1 MLECFNIK
9 YFITRNCWVIDPPEP
24 NKSHMYRRIH
34 LSQSISVTIT
44 IDLLNPTVLP
54 TIKFFGSDNE
64 VKRQKDEVSNN
75 IQVRSMRNMI
85 YNDLLMRN

>member
-1 MLECFNIK
+1 VK

-44 IDLLNPTVLP
+44 IDPLNPTALP
-54 TIKFFGSDNE
+54 TLKFSGSDNE
-64 VKRQKDEVSNN
+64 VKKQIDDVSNN
-75 IQVRSMRNMI
+75 IHVCFMHNA
-85 YNDLLMRN
+85 NL